1 MKFLIL
7 VLIAVS
13 GVLITGLLPHADSQ
27 LASNNNYLLQASG
40 FTVTDKAIQNSELNL
55 QLSTGKLS
63 SGTSNIAMQVGDISI
78 AGVDY
83 LTSGAWKTK
92 LVFDGRFFTLSG
104 DASSVNGDKISASL
118 VGRLVQQSQ
127 DGSVYLV
134 TGKLTRGSEAVKVVY
149 SAKLELTTNL
159 PQKTTQTASKEKIVN
174 VSILSGSSKIQG
186 DAKQQQYGVQ
196 YNRYYEPPNLKI
208 TSGTT
213 IIWTNNDSVPHR
225 VVSGVSTQV
234 VGKPFEPD
242 GKFDSG
248 DIQPGQT
255 FKLTI
260 NQTGIIRFGDPTYY
274 WMEGLIV
281 SYTEKG
287 LESTNTISAESRNTS
302 LK

>member
-13 GVLITGLLPHADSQ
+13 SVLITGLLPHADSQ
-27 LASNNNYLLQASG
+27 LASNNNYLLQANG

-208 TSGTT
+208 TSGTA

>member
-27 LASNNNYLLQASG
+27 LASNNNYLLQANG

-149 SAKLELTTNL
+149 SAKLEITTNL

-208 TSGTT
+208 TSGTA

>member
-7 VLIAVS
+7 VMIAVS
-13 GVLITGLLPHADSQ
+13 GVLITGLVPHANSQ

-83 LTSGAWKTK
+83 LTSGAWKAK

-104 DASSVNGDKISASL
+104 DASSVSGDKISASL

-134 TGKLTRGSEAVKVVY
+134 TGKLTKGSESVKVVY
-149 SAKLELTTNL
+149 STKLEVTNI
-159 PQKTTQTASKEKIVN
+159 PQKTKTTSKEKIVN

-186 DAKQQQYGVQ
+186 EAKQQQYGDQ
-196 YNRYYEPPNLKI
+196 YNRYYDPPNLKV

-213 IIWTNNDSVPHR
+213 IIWTNNDSVSHR

-260 NQTGIIRFGDPTYY
+260 TQTGIIRFGDPTYY

-287 LESTNTISAESRNTS
+287 LESTNTISAESHNTS

>member
-13 GVLITGLLPHADSQ
+13 SVLITGLVPRADSQ
-27 LASNNNYLLQASG
+27 LASNNNYLLQANG

-55 QLSTGKLS
+55 QLSTGKLN
-63 SGTSNIAMQVGDISI
+63 SGTTNIAMQVGDISI

-83 LTSGAWKTK
+83 LTSGVWKAK
-92 LVFDGRFFTLSG
+92 LIFDGRFFTLSG
-104 DASSVNGDKISASL
+104 DASSANGDKISTSL

-134 TGKLTRGSEAVKVVY
+134 TGKLTRGSESVKVVY

-159 PQKTTQTASKEKIVN
+159 PQKTTQTTSKEKIVN
-174 VSILSGSSKIQG
+174 VSILPDSSKIQG

-213 IIWTNNDSVPHR
+213 IIWTNNDSIPHR

-248 DIQPGQT
+248 DIQPNQT

-287 LESTNTISAESRNTS
+287 LKSSNIISAESRNTS

>member
-7 VLIAVS
+7 VLIVAS
-13 GVLITGLLPHADSQ
+13 GVLITGLLPHAYSQ
-27 LASNNNYLLQASG
+27 LASNNSYLLQANG

-55 QLSTGKLS
+55 QLSTGKIS
-63 SGTSNIAMQVGDISI
+63 SGTTNIAMQVGDISI

-83 LTSGAWKTK
+83 LTSGAWKAK

-104 DASSVNGDKISASL
+104 DAISVSGSKISASL

-134 TGKLTRGSEAVKVVY
+134 TGKMTRGSESVKVVY
-149 SAKLELTTNL
+149 SAKLELATTT
-159 PQKTTQTASKEKIVN
+159 PQKTTQTTNKEKTVN
-174 VSILSGSSKIQG
+174 VSILAGSSKIQG
-186 DAKQQQYGVQ
+186 DAKQQQYGDQ
-196 YNRYYEPPNLKI
+196 YNRYYQPPNLKI

-213 IIWTNNDSVPHR
+213 IIWTNNDSVPHK

-281 SYTEKG
+281 SFTEKG